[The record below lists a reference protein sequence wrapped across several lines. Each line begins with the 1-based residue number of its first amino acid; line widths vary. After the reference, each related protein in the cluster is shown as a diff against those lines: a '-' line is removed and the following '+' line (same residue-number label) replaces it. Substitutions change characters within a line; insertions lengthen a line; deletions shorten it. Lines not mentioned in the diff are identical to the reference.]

1 MSITTQEIRASME
14 PLLREAER
22 KGLWLYC
29 GYQNLWFSPQE
40 LRKAQDNGEFL
51 WGVRNWKL
59 RDPAEYIELS
69 RLEAESAQTELE
81 RIEARVRGTA

>member
-29 GYQNLWFSPQE
+29 
-40 LRKAQDNGEFL
+40 A
-51 WGVRNWKL
+51 
-59 RDPAEYIELS
+59 
-69 RLEAESAQTELE
+69 
-81 RIEARVRGTA
+81 